1 MKPFWHMDFI
11 GLQHLF
17 KIKKKT
23 APGGG
28 TPEAVRRNKTR
39 LKLMFQSPLNIIS
52 HRVWFCIPF
61 FLKGWVI

>member
-1 MKPFWHMDFI
+1 M
-11 GLQHLF
+11 
-17 KIKKKT
+17 T